1 MDLHGAAPVDDHLI
15 GQSSPRIYPVGDAV
29 ANLGRAFGWWLVL
42 VTKSWRM
49 IGNGRS
55 RLHALAIFQ
64 HRPPANSKPEQPSSC
79 RVSPPSANLEPK
91 NPAAGRG
98 LEWVE
103 KETFFPRIT
112 VKTSLTIAGM
122 HALYACLSG
131 LACRRSCTSRTSCEV
146 TSKHASTRVCF
157 SMKQE
162 YYDARYRHRTWC
174 WGITA
179 THQATVAGEKKIWRV
194 KPPAILHG
202 RQVAVIFHGRRHF
215 PSHHHHCTWARHLL
229 CCPTR
234 GSGKPMFDDKGLGQP
249 QRAALADCHWLTTG

>member
-179 THQATVAGEKKIWRV
+179 THQATVAGEKNMEGKATRHL
-194 KPPAILHG
+194 AREAG
-202 RQVAVIFHGRRHF
+202 GRHF
-215 PSHHHHCTWARHLL
+215 SRPETFPQSPSPLYVGSSSALL
-229 CCPTR
+229 
-234 GSGKPMFDDKGLGQP
+234 SY
-249 QRAALADCHWLTTG
+249 QRLRQAYVR